1 MRRPAPIWEPAP
13 PETSTRPSRG
23 SSATGRD
30 GLTILLGVVAHLAA
44 RLGEEAPLRRSQ
56 TVDAA
61 CRDFVEHAVDFRLRR
76 VARPC
81 GAPRMDEHAG
91 LGPTPQIAL
100 GTSQLPVADLQVENP
115 RSEPAEVGEV

>member
-1 MRRPAPIWEPAP
+1 MRRPAPIWEPDP

-44 RLGEEAPLRRSQ
+44 RPGEEAPLRRSQ

-76 VARPC
+76 VALPAARRPGG
-81 GAPRMDEHAG
+81 GARPGGRPRVGQAAG
-91 LGPTPQIAL
+91 
-100 GTSQLPVADLQVENP
+100 P
-115 RSEPAEVGEV
+115 R

>member
-1 MRRPAPIWEPAP
+1 MGRPAPIWEPAP

-76 VARPC
+76 VAVRAARRLGWVARSW
-81 GAPRMDEHAG
+81 GAPTMDG
-91 LGPTPQIAL
+91 CGWLGPRR
-100 GTSQLPVADLQVENP
+100 E
-115 RSEPAEVGEV
+115 R